1 MQTCMSKNVVNC
13 NSVTVELPKYCY
25 LIIWSTTNL
34 HISSIWLIHT
44 GTTVVPVFS
53 GLCDQGTPAVSGQ
66 YNDVRGDFQY
76 KLTRDQGTP
85 ANADADSHLSVIF
98 APQPGDSALFI
109 LFFITLGR
117 KRYQIS
123 LLMRIISLK
132 RMSNRLPQL
141 PTPNNNDA
149 SLRCA
154 SWEKWKRGLIHT
166 IIKMAAAGRRNILT
180 LDSRGTPSA
189 TSCYCHAEEDE
200 WFLRVILTLLHV
212 TFSKCWH
219 LF

>member
-1 MQTCMSKNVVNC
+1 M
-13 NSVTVELPKYCY
+13 
-25 LIIWSTTNL
+25 
-34 HISSIWLIHT
+34 
-44 GTTVVPVFS
+44 
-53 GLCDQGTPAVSGQ
+53 SGQ

-85 ANADADSHLSVIF
+85 ANADRHLFVIF

-141 PTPNNNDA
+141 RTPNNSDA
-149 SLRCA
+149 SRRCA
-154 SWEKWKRGLIHT
+154 SWEK
-166 IIKMAAAGRRNILT
+166 
-180 LDSRGTPSA
+180 
-189 TSCYCHAEEDE
+189 
-200 WFLRVILTLLHV
+200 
-212 TFSKCWH
+212 
-219 LF
+219 

>member
-1 MQTCMSKNVVNC
+1 MRQY
-13 NSVTVELPKYCY
+13 PGA
-25 LIIWSTTNL
+25 IIL
-34 HISSIWLIHT
+34 
-44 GTTVVPVFS
+44 TTVVPVFR

-85 ANADADSHLSVIF
+85 ANADADRHLFVIF

-109 LFFITLGR
+109 LFSITLGR

-141 PTPNNNDA
+141 RTPNNNDA
-149 SLRCA
+149 SRRCA
-154 SWEKWKRGLIHT
+154 SWEK
-166 IIKMAAAGRRNILT
+166 
-180 LDSRGTPSA
+180 
-189 TSCYCHAEEDE
+189 
-200 WFLRVILTLLHV
+200 
-212 TFSKCWH
+212 
-219 LF
+219 